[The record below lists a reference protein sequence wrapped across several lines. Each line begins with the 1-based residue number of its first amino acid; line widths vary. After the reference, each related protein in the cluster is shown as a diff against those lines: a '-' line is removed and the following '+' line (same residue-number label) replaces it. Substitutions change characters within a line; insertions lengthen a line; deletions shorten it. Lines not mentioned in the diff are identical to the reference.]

1 MNQAIPFALSPLR
14 LIVTITVLLIT
25 SAFLTGCNGCNNK
38 PASRVLSWGVLD
50 KTTNVNTNLADG
62 GSFKINGND
71 NYLITLQVQDPDGI
85 REMDVSGSGNFTCS
99 VELPNLQEFT
109 VPNPVSVAAAVPKQV
124 TTIPSAGSFQG
135 FVMSSP
141 VVYYKIS
148 CGKFSF
154 ANAPPN
160 LEYFATSGPL
170 VMKGVETSWPGTVT
184 NATLSLNP

>member
-1 MNQAIPFALSPLR
+1 MNQAIPFAFSPLR
-14 LIVTITVLLIT
+14 LLVVSLLIT
-25 SAFLTGCNGCNNK
+25 AALFLTGCNGCNNK

-50 KTTNVNTNLADG
+50 KTSNVNTNLPDG
-62 GSFKINGND
+62 STFKINGND
-71 NYLITLQVQDPDGI
+71 TYLVTLQVQDPDGI
-85 REMDVSGSGNFTCS
+85 KEMDVSGSGNFTCS

-109 VPNPVSVAAAVPKQV
+109 VPNPVSVAAVPKQV

-170 VMKGVETSWPGTVT
+170 VMKGVETSWLGAVT
-184 NATLSLNP
+184 NATLNLNP

>member
-1 MNQAIPFALSPLR
+1 MSQAIPFALSPLR
-14 LIVTITVLLIT
+14 LIGVTF
-25 SAFLTGCNGCNNK
+25 FLSTAVFLNGCNGCNTK

-62 GSFKINGND
+62 STFKINGND
-71 NYLITLQVQDPDGI
+71 TYLVTLQVQDPDGI
-85 REMDVSGSGNFTCS
+85 REMDVSGSGSFTCS

-109 VPNPVSVAAAVPKQV
+109 VPNPISVTSAVPKLV
-124 TTIPSAGSFQG
+124 TTIPNAGSFQG

-141 VVYYKIS
+141 VTYYKIS

-160 LEYFATSGPL
+160 LEYFATSGTL
-170 VMKGVETSWPGTVT
+170 VMKGVETSWPGVT
-184 NATLSLNP
+184 TTSMLNLNP

>member
-1 MNQAIPFALSPLR
+1 MSQAIPFALSALR
-14 LIVTITVLLIT
+14 FIGTAFLLMT
-25 SAFLTGCNGCNNK
+25 AAFLTGCNGCNTK

-50 KTTNVNTNLADG
+50 KTTNVNTNLPDG
-62 GSFKINGND
+62 STFKINGND
-71 NYLITLQVQDPDGI
+71 TYLVTLQVQDPDGI
-85 REMDVSGSGNFTCS
+85 KEMDVSGGGSFTCS

-124 TTIPSAGSFQG
+124 TNIPNPGSFQG

-141 VVYYKIS
+141 VTYYKIS

-160 LEYFATSGPL
+160 LEYFATSGTL
-170 VMKGVETSWPGTVT
+170 VMKGVETSWLGAVT
-184 NATLSLNP
+184 NATLNLNP